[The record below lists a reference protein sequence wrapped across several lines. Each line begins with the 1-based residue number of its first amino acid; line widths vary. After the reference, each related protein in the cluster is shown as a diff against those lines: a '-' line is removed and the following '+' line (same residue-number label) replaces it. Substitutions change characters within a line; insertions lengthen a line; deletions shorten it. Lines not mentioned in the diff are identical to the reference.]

1 MGLFDKQ
8 YSTGVGQGLA
18 TLADAFTNSSG
29 RQLLG
34 LKAENLSSRNLAS
47 QLVAAQRDFQ
57 LNNEQEA
64 VQRLKNQIKNNPK
77 NSLFTDTLTGV
88 QLGKPSAY
96 MAGIKTRG
104 EIQDAR
110 DLRNLYPIP
119 KDPNNLSSLEDQLGV
134 AIRGKNP
141 NLMSLAVGNASEN
154 IETKRALEA
163 IPNTHLTSEGVGG
176 LPLRD
181 TMGAFGN
188 KTSFLNADAKREL
201 TEAKTKKIRTNE
213 EIDLD
218 VAEGRMGVYEA
229 QEQKIYA
236 SIQEMGMRMAR
247 GEEIHPYEI
256 EEMKQKISLLE
267 DKGGTELD
275 RQNFIN
281 QKILKLQNESSI
293 IPLTKELL
301 TSKIG
306 LTDAKIDTEGLRSDL
321 TGKKIQTEVSK
332 INKNLASS
340 KGKLVKHGQDYV
352 YFDANS
358 KTVMPVTIH
367 KDVDLKR
374 DDLITQVV
382 DDGTGKQTVVIMS
395 KSEVYESKPTNSLT
409 AEVGTK
415 TPVKVQ
421 QSKAATQATNN
432 ILKTEIPRLEWLLN
446 NKMVSGLR
454 GGAARLGE
462 TGAKMLFDWEG
473 EDSAN
478 EFNSTIKQVAS
489 HIRPELMKGLAP
501 VSDRDTKTIDDLVKG
516 GISITDGK
524 QDALRSIK
532 FIKEKWNAVNIKQG
546 LPIPFPKHTAKGI
559 GIKTFTRLSNN
570 KYFKAEMSRPD
581 VAQLFK
587 ARPKVIYHPLMN
599 MYVIP
604 TGDKKNPF
612 TVPINKITKQPIQ
625 ASRAFQEF
633 LAKQRGSK

>member
-1 MGLFDKQ
+1 MPMQSD
-8 YSTGVGQGLA
+8 
-18 TLADAFTNSSG
+18 
-29 RQLLG
+29 
-34 LKAENLSSRNLAS
+34 
-47 QLVAAQRDFQ
+47 
-57 LNNEQEA
+57 
-64 VQRLKNQIKNNPK
+64 
-77 NSLFTDTLTGV
+77 
-88 QLGKPSAY
+88 
-96 MAGIKTRG
+96 
-104 EIQDAR
+104 
-110 DLRNLYPIP
+110 
-119 KDPNNLSSLEDQLGV
+119 
-134 AIRGKNP
+134 
-141 NLMSLAVGNASEN
+141 
-154 IETKRALEA
+154 
-163 IPNTHLTSEGVGG
+163 
-176 LPLRD
+176 
-181 TMGAFGN
+181 
-188 KTSFLNADAKREL
+188 EL
-201 TEAKTKKIRTNE
+201 TKAKIKKIRTNE

-218 VAEGRMGVYEA
+218 LAEGKIGVYEA
-229 QEQKIYA
+229 RQEKLYA

-247 GEEIHPYEI
+247 GEEIQPHKI
-256 EEMKQKISLLE
+256 EEIKAKISLLE
-267 DKGGTELD
+267 NRGATELD
-275 RQNFIN
+275 KQNLIN
-281 QKILKLQNESSI
+281 QRIIKFQDERSI
-293 IPLTKELL
+293 VPLTKELL
-301 TSKIG
+301 ISKID

-374 DDLITQVV
+374 DDLISQVV
-382 DDGTGKQTVVIMS
+382 DDGTGKQSVVIMS
-395 KSEVYESKPTNSLT
+395 KSEVYESKPDNSLT

-446 NKMVSGLR
+446 NKTVAGLR
-454 GGAARLGE
+454 CGALRLGE

-501 VSDRDTKTIDDLVKG
+501 VSDRDTKTIDDLVRG

-612 TVPINKITKQPIQ
+612 IVPISKITKQPIQ
-625 ASRAFQEF
+625 ASRDFQEF